1 MDLSFSLQALSLLYV
16 IQNREH
22 LEPGV
27 YDVPEAIDERIAW
40 LRLQA
45 LKIKLD
51 ELTPE
56 QESYLESWEV

>member
-1 MDLSFSLQALSLLYV
+1 LYV